1 MVIKLEK
8 LQILVGDITNDDI
21 LKDHDAIVNATNP
34 AMMHGGGVCGAIFD
48 KAGSTLLSN
57 YIKNNFS
64 TNMVVGEMRITP
76 GFKIGMDII
85 FAQGPKYYECDNP
98 IAELK
103 KTYLNLLD
111 TIKNNN
117 YKNVLLPSLGTGIY
131 GFKHGDVGK
140 MVVDTINEYIKDTD
154 INIDLVLYLEKD
166 KKYYE

>member
-1 MVIKLEK
+1 MIKLGS
-8 LQILVGDITNDDI
+8 LQILVGDITSNNI
-21 LKDHDAIVNATNP
+21 LEGHDAIVNATNP

-48 KAGSTLLSN
+48 KAGAKELTN

-85 FAQGPKYYECDNP
+85 FAQGPKYYECDFP
-98 IAELK
+98 IEELK

-111 TIKNNN
+111 TIKSNN

-131 GFKHGDVGK
+131 GYKHSDVGK
-140 MVVDTINEYIKDTD
+140 MVVDTLSEYIKDTD
-154 INIDLVLYLEKD
+154 INIDLVLYFEKD

>member
-1 MVIKLEK
+1 MIKLGS
-8 LQILVGDITNDDI
+8 LQILVGDITSNNI
-21 LKDHDAIVNATNP
+21 LEGHDAIVNATNP
-34 AMMHGGGVCGAIFD
+34 AMMHGGGVCGDIFD

-98 IAELK
+98 IDELK

>member
-1 MVIKLEK
+1 MVIKLGK

-98 IAELK
+98 IDVLK

-131 GFKHGDVGK
+131 GYKHEDVGK

-154 INIDLVLYLEKD
+154 INIDLVLYFEKD

>member
-1 MVIKLEK
+1 MIKLGS
-8 LQILVGDITNDDI
+8 LQILVGDITSNNI
-21 LKDHDAIVNATNP
+21 LEGHDAIVNATNP

-48 KAGSTLLSN
+48 KAGSRELTN

-85 FAQGPKYYECDNP
+85 FAQGPKYYECDFP
-98 IAELK
+98 IEELK

-111 TIKNNN
+111 TIKSNN

-131 GFKHGDVGK
+131 GYKHSDVGK
-140 MVVDTINEYIKDTD
+140 MVVDTLSEYIKDTD
-154 INIDLVLYLEKD
+154 INIELVLYFEKD

>member
-1 MVIKLEK
+1 MIKLVS
-8 LQILVGDITNDDI
+8 LQILVGDITSNNI
-21 LKDHDAIVNATNP
+21 LEGHDAIVNATNP

-48 KAGSTLLSN
+48 KAGSRELTN

-85 FAQGPKYYECDNP
+85 FAQGPKYYECDFP
-98 IAELK
+98 IEELK

-111 TIKNNN
+111 TIKSNN

-131 GFKHGDVGK
+131 GYKHSDVGK
-140 MVVDTINEYIKDTD
+140 MVVDTLSEYIKDTD
-154 INIDLVLYLEKD
+154 INIDLVLYFEKD

>member
-1 MVIKLEK
+1 MIKLGS
-8 LQILVGDITNDDI
+8 LQILVGDITSNNI
-21 LKDHDAIVNATNP
+21 LEGHDAIVNATNP
-34 AMMHGGGVCGAIFD
+34 AMTHGGGVCGAIFD
-48 KAGSTLLSN
+48 KAGSRELTN

-85 FAQGPKYYECDNP
+85 FAQGPKYYECDFP
-98 IAELK
+98 IEELK

-111 TIKNNN
+111 TIKSNN

-131 GFKHGDVGK
+131 GYKHSDVGK
-140 MVVDTINEYIKDTD
+140 MVVDTLSEYIKDTD
-154 INIDLVLYLEKD
+154 INIDLVLYFEKD

>member
-1 MVIKLEK
+1 MIKLGS
-8 LQILVGDITNDDI
+8 LQILVGDITSNNI
-21 LKDHDAIVNATNP
+21 LEGHDAIVNATNP

-48 KAGSTLLSN
+48 KAGSKELTN

-85 FAQGPKYYECDNP
+85 FAQGPKYYECDFP
-98 IAELK
+98 IEELK

-111 TIKNNN
+111 TIKSNN

-131 GFKHGDVGK
+131 GYKHSDVGK
-140 MVVDTINEYIKDTD
+140 MVVDTLSEYIKDTD
-154 INIDLVLYLEKD
+154 INIDLVLYFEKD

>member
-1 MVIKLEK
+1 MIKLGS
-8 LQILVGDITNDDI
+8 LQILVGDITSNNI
-21 LKDHDAIVNATNP
+21 LEGHDAIVNATNP

-48 KAGSTLLSN
+48 KAGSRELTN

-85 FAQGPKYYECDNP
+85 FAQGPKYYECDFP
-98 IAELK
+98 LEELK

-111 TIKNNN
+111 TIKSNN

-131 GFKHGDVGK
+131 GYKHSDVGK
-140 MVVDTINEYIKDTD
+140 MVVDTLSEYIKDTD
-154 INIDLVLYLEKD
+154 INIDLVLYFEKD

>member
-1 MVIKLEK
+1 MIKLGS
-8 LQILVGDITNDDI
+8 LQILVGDITSNNI
-21 LKDHDAIVNATNP
+21 LEGHDAIVNATNP

-48 KAGSTLLSN
+48 KAGSRELTN

-85 FAQGPKYYECDNP
+85 FAQGPKYYECDFP
-98 IAELK
+98 IEELK

-111 TIKNNN
+111 TIKSNN

-131 GFKHGDVGK
+131 GYKHSDVGK
-140 MVVDTINEYIKDTD
+140 MVVDTLSEYIKDTD
-154 INIDLVLYLEKD
+154 INIDLVLYFEKD

>member
-1 MVIKLEK
+1 MVIKLGK

-98 IAELK
+98 IDELK

-131 GFKHGDVGK
+131 GYKHEDVGK

-154 INIDLVLYLEKD
+154 INIDLVLYFEKD

>member
-1 MVIKLEK
+1 MIKLGS
-8 LQILVGDITNDDI
+8 LQILVGDITSNNI
-21 LKDHDAIVNATNP
+21 LEGHDAIVNATNP
-34 AMMHGGGVCGAIFD
+34 AMMHGGGVCGDIFD
-48 KAGSTLLSN
+48 KAGSTLLSD

-98 IAELK
+98 IDELK

>member
-1 MVIKLEK
+1 MVIKLGS
-8 LQILVGDITNDDI
+8 LQILVGDITSDDI
-21 LKDHDAIVNATNP
+21 LKGHDAIVNATNP

-98 IAELK
+98 IDELK
-103 KTYLNLLD
+103 KQMFCFQ
-111 TIKNNN
+111 
-117 YKNVLLPSLGTGIY
+117 V
-131 GFKHGDVGK
+131 
-140 MVVDTINEYIKDTD
+140 
-154 INIDLVLYLEKD
+154 
-166 KKYYE
+166 

>member
-1 MVIKLEK
+1 
-8 LQILVGDITNDDI
+8 
-21 LKDHDAIVNATNP
+21 
-34 AMMHGGGVCGAIFD
+34 MMHGGGVCGAIFD

-64 TNMVVGEMRITP
+64 TNMLVGEMRITP

-98 IAELK
+98 IDELK

>member
-1 MVIKLEK
+1 
-8 LQILVGDITNDDI
+8 
-21 LKDHDAIVNATNP
+21 
-34 AMMHGGGVCGAIFD
+34 MHGGGVCGAIFD

-64 TNMVVGEMRITP
+64 TNMLVGEMRITP
-76 GFKIGMDII
+76 GFNLGMDII

-98 IAELK
+98 IDELK

-117 YKNVLLPSLGTGIY
+117 YKYVLLPSLGTGIY

>member
-1 MVIKLEK
+1 MVIKLGK

-34 AMMHGGGVCGAIFD
+34 AMMHGGGVCGDIFD

-98 IAELK
+98 IDELK

>member
-1 MVIKLEK
+1 MIKLGS
-8 LQILVGDITNDDI
+8 LQILVGDITSNNI
-21 LKDHDAIVNATNP
+21 LEGHDAIVNATNP

-48 KAGSTLLSN
+48 KAGSRELTN

-64 TNMVVGEMRITP
+64 TNMVVGEIRITP

-85 FAQGPKYYECDNP
+85 FAQGPKYYECDFP
-98 IAELK
+98 IEELK

-111 TIKNNN
+111 TIKSNN

-131 GFKHGDVGK
+131 GYKHSDVGK
-140 MVVDTINEYIKDTD
+140 MVVDTLSEYIKDTD
-154 INIDLVLYLEKD
+154 INIDLVLYFEKD

>member
-1 MVIKLEK
+1 MVIKLGK

-111 TIKNNN
+111 TITCNN

-131 GFKHGDVGK
+131 GYKHEDVGK

-154 INIDLVLYLEKD
+154 INIDLVLYFEKD

>member
-1 MVIKLEK
+1 MIKLGS
-8 LQILVGDITNDDI
+8 LQILVGDITSNNI
-21 LKDHDAIVNATNP
+21 LEGHDAIVNATNP

-48 KAGSTLLSN
+48 KAGSRELTN

-85 FAQGPKYYECDNP
+85 FAQGPKYYECDFP
-98 IAELK
+98 IEELK

>member
-1 MVIKLEK
+1 MVIKLGK
-8 LQILVGDITNDDI
+8 LQILVGDITSDEI
-21 LKDHDAIVNATNP
+21 LKGHDAIVNATNP
-34 AMMHGGGVCGAIFD
+34 GMKHDGGVCGAIFD
-48 KAGSTLLSN
+48 KAGSTQLSN

-76 GFKIGMDII
+76 GFNLEMDII

-98 IAELK
+98 IDEIK

-111 TIKNNN
+111 TIKSNN

-131 GFKHGDVGK
+131 GYKHSDVGK
-140 MVVDTINEYIKDTD
+140 MVVDTLSEYIKDTD
-154 INIDLVLYLEKD
+154 INIDLVLYFEKD

>member
-1 MVIKLEK
+1 MIKLGS
-8 LQILVGDITNDDI
+8 LQILVGDITSNNI
-21 LKDHDAIVNATNP
+21 LEGHDAIVNATNP

-48 KAGSTLLSN
+48 KAGSKELTN
-57 YIKNNFS
+57 YIKKNFS

-85 FAQGPKYYECDNP
+85 FAQGPKYYECDFP
-98 IAELK
+98 IEELK

-111 TIKNNN
+111 TIKSNN

-131 GFKHGDVGK
+131 GYKHSDVGK
-140 MVVDTINEYIKDTD
+140 MVVDTLSEYIKDTD
-154 INIDLVLYLEKD
+154 INIDLVLYFEKD